1 MRPGA
6 AAVGSLALVWGLSLA
21 TLFLSAVGGQASGAA
36 PVPFAEYQVKA
47 TWLLNF
53 VRFTEFPT
61 NAFASKESP
70 IVVGVLGKDPFGD
83 ELERALGGKVAKGRH
98 FEIRKV
104 SSEREEMQGCHVL
117 FIASSEKRRMRD
129 LCEQVRKMPVLT
141 VSDVDGFLEQGGVIN
156 FLLKRD
162 ALRFEISVSSAQA
175 AGLRLDARLLE
186 LADSVRGKYE

>member
-1 MRPGA
+1 M
-6 AAVGSLALVWGLSLA
+6 
-21 TLFLSAVGGQASGAA
+21 LFLSAAGGRASGAA
-36 PVPFAEYQVKA
+36 QVPFAEYHVKA

-83 ELERALGGKVAKGRH
+83 ELERAFGGKVAKGRR

-104 SSEREEMQGCHVL
+104 ASGREMQGCHVL
-117 FIASSEKRRMRD
+117 FIASSEKRRLRD
-129 LCEQVRKMPVLT
+129 LCEQVRKMPILT